1 MSLLIKF
8 RKASRLAKDNI
19 MSESE
24 MNSYRFNSGQ
34 DPTDEM
40 LSQIMREVADDAK
53 RTNEEASKKY
63 FDELRNEANRQQAEW
78 ADRINEVR
86 NGNF

>member
-1 MSLLIKF
+1 
-8 RKASRLAKDNI
+8 

-24 MNSYRFNSGQ
+24 MNTYRFNSGQ

-78 ADRINEVR
+78 TDRINEVK

>member
-1 MSLLIKF
+1 
-8 RKASRLAKDNI
+8 

-63 FDELRNEANRQQAEW
+63 FNDLRNEANRQQAEW

>member
-1 MSLLIKF
+1 
-8 RKASRLAKDNI
+8 

-63 FDELRNEANRQQAEW
+63 FDELRKEANRQQAKW

>member
-1 MSLLIKF
+1 
-8 RKASRLAKDNI
+8 

-34 DPTDEM
+34 EPTDEM

>member
-1 MSLLIKF
+1 
-8 RKASRLAKDNI
+8 

-40 LSQIMREVADDAK
+40 LSQIMREVAEDAK

-78 ADRINEVR
+78 EDRINEVR